1 MVREAVYADGW
12 ANLRLLALVH
22 IFCKVLMR
30 AQAKLEDSISWYR
43 KTMRYPDI
51 DVRCRRR
58 SEDCIGVS
66 YVRVYTFM
74 VSKSKARFKM
84 IMYNADFI
92 EVRAS

>member
-1 MVREAVYADGW
+1 MQTDG
-12 ANLRLLALVH
+12 LICVCLLLSTSL
-22 IFCKVLMR
+22 CKVLMR

-51 DVRCRRR
+51 DARCRRR

-74 VSKSKARFKM
+74 VSKSKARFQM
-84 IMYNADFI
+84 IMYNADFT
-92 EVRAS
+92 EVHAS